1 MFLVEHPLIALIISL
16 AILVFFKILFGLS
29 NFLEKLD
36 FSKKKSKDNKK
47 EEKIDSAKT
56 KSEEKPQE
64 KVESKTTAS
73 GNQKSID
80 SSNYLYD
87 RFVVTPTNDDPKT
100 CVDKISDAF
109 LTPKDE
115 KSIKDKK
122 VEIHVEPVDLQ
133 KEKSSR
139 VYEILQKYEDKQK
152 LIEEFSNMPKEM
164 KILLI
169 ENIIN
174 KM

>member
-1 MFLVEHPLIALIISL
+1 MRH
-16 AILVFFKILFGLS
+16 KIERS
-29 NFLEKLD
+29 I
-36 FSKKKSKDNKK
+36 
-47 EEKIDSAKT
+47 EEQIDSAKT
-56 KSEEKPQE
+56 QSEEKPQE

-115 KSIKDKK
+115 KSIKDN
-122 VEIHVEPVDLQ
+122 
-133 KEKSSR
+133 SC
-139 VYEILQKYEDKQK
+139 
-152 LIEEFSNMPKEM
+152 
-164 KILLI
+164 
-169 ENIIN
+169 
-174 KM
+174 

>member
-1 MFLVEHPLIALIISL
+1 M
-16 AILVFFKILFGLS
+16 
-29 NFLEKLD
+29 
-36 FSKKKSKDNKK
+36 
-47 EEKIDSAKT
+47 
-56 KSEEKPQE
+56 
-64 KVESKTTAS
+64 
-73 GNQKSID
+73 
-80 SSNYLYD
+80 
-87 RFVVTPTNDDPKT
+87 
-100 CVDKISDAF
+100 
-109 LTPKDE
+109 TPKDE

-152 LIEEFSNMPKEM
+152 LLEEFSNMPKEM